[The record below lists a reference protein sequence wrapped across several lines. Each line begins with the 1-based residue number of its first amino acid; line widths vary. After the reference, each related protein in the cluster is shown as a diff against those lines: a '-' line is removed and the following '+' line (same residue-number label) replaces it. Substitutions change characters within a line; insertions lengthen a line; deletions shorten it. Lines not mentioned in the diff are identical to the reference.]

1 MKTLENY
8 IRPIALLPIQVVSG
22 DSIGAPVDT
31 KGLVAASGSVT
42 IATAPGNGHTV
53 TVGDKVYT
61 FKTALSTGPG
71 VDGEVL
77 IGISAATALA
87 NLKMAINREGGTVD
101 VEYPA
106 ETVRN
111 AVVTAGTIASTVL
124 PITARAAGAAGN
136 LLTLADGM
144 SGSGNVVSGAT
155 LSGGRDGEQYDSAL
169 VRVAVGN
176 FTGTPDTVEVSITE
190 CDLADFSSGETE
202 CAGGEEFE
210 VAADTIYTKQ
220 IVRTKKF
227 IRAKVN
233 FTGGTNPT
241 AEMSVDA
248 LLTNWAVPMPVQA

>member
-1 MKTLENY
+1 MQTLINY
-8 IRPIALLPIQVVSG
+8 IRPLALIPIQVVSG
-22 DSIGAPVDT
+22 DSVFPSVDT

-42 IATAPGNGHTV
+42 IATAPSNGHTV
-53 TVGDKVYT
+53 TIGTKVFT

-87 NLKMAINREGGTVD
+87 NLKMAINREGGTPD
-101 VEYPA
+101 TEYPT
-106 ETVRN
+106 ETVRHPT
-111 AVVTAGTIASTVL
+111 VIAGTIASTVL
-124 PITARAAGAAGN
+124 PLSARASGEAGN
-136 LLTLADGM
+136 NIALADGM

-155 LSGGRDGEQYDSAL
+155 LTGGRDGEQFDSAL

-176 FTGTPDTVEVSITE
+176 IANTPDTLEISITE
-190 CDLADFSSGETE
+190 CDLADFSDGETE

-220 IVRTKKF
+220 IIRTKKF

-233 FTGGTNPT
+233 FTGGSSPT
-241 AEMSVDA
+241 AELSVDA
-248 LLTNWAVPMPVQA
+248 VFANWAIPMTIQS